1 MNRIKKSIVL
11 CIVIFV
17 ALFFLSG
24 MNVFAEILYLTAT
37 GGTMGGTTYPIA
49 ATISKIVTDNV
60 EDVICSCQST
70 GGTVAQLQ
78 LIKRNESQL
87 GTCDPAATDA
97 FNGVGSYEN
106 DKMPFLRAIAP
117 MYPELKAVIVAK
129 NSGIKS
135 LYDLKG
141 KKVSIG
147 AVASGTELTNKETLD
162 VLGMTFD
169 DIDAR
174 HLGSNESAQAFKD
187 RQIDACLMSATDPAV
202 IEMTSLGLVEILPVD
217 DEFLAKLKAKYPK
230 YSSAVIPAGM
240 LKGVDKDIQTFAFW
254 NAVITREELPED
266 LIYDITAA
274 LYANKQDL
282 VNTSVLMKTMMP
294 ENLKELSIPLHPG
307 AKKYYVDNGYSEYF
321 NESIEK

>member
-1 MNRIKKSIVL
+1 
-11 CIVIFV
+11 
-17 ALFFLSG
+17 
-24 MNVFAEILYLTAT
+24 
-37 GGTMGGTTYPIA
+37 MGGTTYPVA
-49 ATISKIVTDNV
+49 ATISKIVSDNV
-60 EDVICSCQST
+60 KDVFCSVQST

-78 LIKRNESQL
+78 LIKRNESQI

-97 FNGVGSYEN
+97 FNGTGKYKN

-141 KKVSIG
+141 KTVSVG
-147 AVASGTELTNKETLD
+147 AVASGTELTDRETLD

-174 HLGSNESAQAFKD
+174 HLGSSETAQAFKD
-187 RQIDACLMSATDPAV
+187 RQIDACLMTATDPAV
-202 IEMTSLGLVEILPVD
+202 IEMTSLGLVKLLPVD
-217 DEFLAKLKAKYPK
+217 DEFLAKLKEKYPK

-240 LKGVDKDIQTFAFW
+240 LKGVDEDIQTYAFW
-254 NAVITREELPED
+254 NAVITRVELPED
-266 LIYDITAA
+266 VIYDITAA

-294 ENLKELSIPLHPG
+294 ENIKELSIPLHPG

-321 NESIEK
+321 NKSIEK